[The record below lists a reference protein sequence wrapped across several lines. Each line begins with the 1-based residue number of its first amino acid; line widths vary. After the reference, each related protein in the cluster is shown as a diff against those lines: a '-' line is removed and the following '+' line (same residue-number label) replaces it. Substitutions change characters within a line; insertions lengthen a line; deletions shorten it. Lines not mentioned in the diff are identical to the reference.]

1 MSLATSFESIYF
13 SELDSTNEEAR
24 RRLLSA
30 AITVPT
36 VISAGMQTRGR
47 GSRGRVWASPLGKGL
62 YFSIVHPAPGVLSLK
77 HPALSKQNPI
87 FDADWSF
94 FTRTA
99 GLACALVLQQEIGLD
114 IQLKPVN
121 DLYLQ
126 GRKLGGILCE
136 SIFGEAGASLLS
148 HLSHQGNLPQYVFP
162 LNAGSSLYACKGIIT
177 GIGINLRQSVEV
189 EDFCQAEER
198 LPVLENTSTGFID
211 PVQGVNQPISLE
223 EALPPAIFAQWLN
236 RGEEL
241 ILNHLVQTIT
251 AEVDSLYQRLLWEA
265 GFVDILLEKTAAIQ
279 FHSS

>member
-1 MSLATSFESIYF
+1 MSLTTGFETVYF
-13 SELDSTNEEAR
+13 PEIDSTNEEAR
-24 RRLLSA
+24 RRLLSNVLTA
-30 AITVPT
+30 PT
-36 VISAGMQTRGR
+36 VISAGRQTQGR
-47 GSRGRVWASPLGKGL
+47 GSRGRIWASPLGKGL

-114 IQLKPVN
+114 IQLKPIN

-136 SIFGEAGASLLS
+136 SIFGEAQTSS
-148 HLSHQGNLPQYVFP
+148 CLPQDVFQMH
-162 LNAGSSLYACKGIIT
+162 ASSSLYACKGIIT
-177 GIGINLRQSVEV
+177 GIGINLRQSAEV
-189 EDFCQAEER
+189 EDFCHRGEEESRQAI
-198 LPVLENTSTGFID
+198 NS
-211 PVQGVNQPISLE
+211 PISLE
-223 EALPPAIFAQWLN
+223 ESLPPAIFTQWLN

-241 ILNHLVQTIT
+241 ILTHLIQLIT
-251 AEVDSLYQRLLWEA
+251 TEVDSLYHRLLWEV
-265 GFVDILLEKTAAIQ
+265 GFVDILLEKTEAIQ